1 MRLIDSVWMRRYLAW
16 PLGVLLATLSFIVLI
31 GWFLTQQ
38 ETRLQSSVQ
47 QKVAQLDRLVQ
58 QVEFL
63 NKQERLF
70 HEYGESY
77 SQINPEDLVDQ
88 QGRVAWT
95 DALLNIQKALV
106 LSPFKIQFEP
116 EKTLRQSDL
125 KSIPLE
131 KPIFFFTRLNLT
143 AGLQS
148 DRDIIT
154 LFQRISA
161 DITPFFLIDRCDL
174 DKGAQGRSP
183 AFNLDKGGIDLKCS
197 LIFFEA
203 KPRAFKGQVL

>member
-1 MRLIDSVWMRRYLAW
+1 MRLVDSVWMRRYLAW
-16 PLGVLLATLSFIVLI
+16 PLGVLAATLLFIVLS

-38 ETRLQSSVQ
+38 EARLQSGVQ

-58 QVEFL
+58 QVAFL
-63 NKQERLF
+63 NRQERLF
-70 HEYGESY
+70 LAYGESY
-77 SQINPEDLVDQ
+77 SEINPEDLVDQ

-95 DALLNIQKALV
+95 DALLNIQKSLV

-116 EKTLRQSDL
+116 EKPLQQSEL
-125 KSIPLE
+125 KYIPLE

-174 DKGAQGRSP
+174 DKGAQARTP
-183 AFNLDKGGIDLKCS
+183 VFNLDKGGIHLQCS

-203 KPRAFKGQVL
+203 KPRAFKGQAL